1 MSSPAK
7 CPKQTHDRAGRAL
20 AVYFTTLIFHNLFQR
35 RARSTLTILG
45 LGVALAAVVILTG
58 IAANFE
64 RSFLA
69 IFQSKGIDLVVA
81 RAGISNQLSSTLD
94 QSLFDRIRSIDGVTE
109 VAASLMDTV
118 SFEQA
123 NLAAVLTY
131 GWESGSLLF
140 QGLRILDGRAL
151 RPDDTSAVMLGRV
164 LALNLGKKAGDR
176 LEIVGEPFQ
185 VVGIF
190 ESPSLFENG
199 GLIMPMRTLQHMMG
213 REGQVTGFVVRA
225 ASPDAR
231 SIEALKQRIEAAVKG
246 VVATPA
252 RDHVQGDVQLR
263 LAKAMSWATAAVA
276 IIVGSLGMLNT
287 MTMAVFERTR
297 EIGVLRALGWRRL
310 RVLTLVLGESLVLG
324 AAGTLVGLV
333 LGGVGTLAL
342 TRVPTAQ
349 GFIDPRL
356 PSEAYV
362 FGLLLGPFLSLLGGL
377 YPASRAAAL
386 DPIEALRYE

>member
-1 MSSPAK
+1 MR
-7 CPKQTHDRAGRAL
+7 PKEIHKRAARAL
-20 AVYFTTLIFHNLFQR
+20 SVRFTTLILHNLFQR
-35 RARSTLTILG
+35 RVRSTLTILG

-64 RSFLA
+64 KAFLA
-69 IFQSKGIDLVVA
+69 IYRSKQIDLVVA
-81 RAGISNQLSSTLD
+81 RAGIGNQLSSTLE
-94 QSLFDRIRSIDGVTE
+94 QSLYNRIKSIEGVAE

-118 SFEQA
+118 SFEKA

-140 QGLRILDGRAL
+140 KGLRILDGRAL
-151 RPDDTSAVMLGRV
+151 RPDDRSAVLLGRV
-164 LALNLGKKAGDR
+164 LSLNLGKKVGDR

-190 ESPSLFENG
+190 ESPSTFENG
-199 GLIMPMRTLQHMMG
+199 GLIIPMAKLQQMMG

-225 ASPDAR
+225 VSPDAGT
-231 SIEALKQRIEAAVKG
+231 IAAVKRRIETAIAG
-246 VVATPA
+246 VAATPA

-276 IIVGSLGMLNT
+276 IMLGSLGMLNT

-297 EIGVLRALGWRRL
+297 EIGVLRALGWHRR
-310 RVLTLVLGESLVLG
+310 RVLALVLGESLLLG
-324 AAGTLVGLV
+324 IAGTLVGLV
-333 LGGVGTLAL
+333 LGGAGTFGL
-342 TRVPTAQ
+342 TRLPTAH
-349 GFIDPRL
+349 GFIDPKL
-356 PSEAYV
+356 PPEAYII
-362 FGLLLGPFLSLLGGL
+362 GLLLGLLLSILGGL